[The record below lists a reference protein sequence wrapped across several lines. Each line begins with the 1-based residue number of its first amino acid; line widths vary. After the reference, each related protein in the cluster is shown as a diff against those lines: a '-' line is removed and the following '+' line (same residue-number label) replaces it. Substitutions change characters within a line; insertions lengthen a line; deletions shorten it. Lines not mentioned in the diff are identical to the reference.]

1 MKIIALAA
9 SIAAVMVP
17 AATVA
22 QCAGGVCGGYGYGY
36 GRPGTYNTN
45 VTGAWPGSGPYD
57 SSIATSGI
65 MAGASV
71 LNNIIS
77 SVLTPP
83 PVVAPQPVTVVAQ
96 PAVSGQYGTVVMPAP
111 GAAPGTARVIS
122 SGPVCSMA
130 VLGYDS
136 FGRAIMTPICQ

>member
-1 MKIIALAA
+1 MLAA
-9 SIAAVMVP
+9 TIAAVMLP
-17 AATVA
+17 AAAVA
-22 QCAGGVCGGYGYGY
+22 QCAGGYCGGYGYGY

-77 SVLTPP
+77 SAMAPR
-83 PVVAPQPVTVVAQ
+83 PVVAPQSVTVIPQ
-96 PAVSGQYGTVVMPAP
+96 TPASGQYGTVVLPAP
-111 GAAPGTARVIS
+111 GASPGTARVIS

-136 FGRAIMTPICQ
+136 FGRAIMTPVCQ